1 MFLVWISRTSF
12 LSSESGTPISIS
24 RSNLPGL
31 LKAGSSE
38 SGLLVA
44 PITTTC
50 PLDLRPSIKVNSCA
64 TVLLSVSP
72 LVSSLFGAIASSSS
86 INMIEGEFS
95 SASSKYSL
103 KFSSDPPT
111 YLLMISGPLI
121 AMKWES
127 LSLATAFAS
136 NVFPVP
142 GGPCIRTPFGGAIP
156 NFSKSSGLLR
166 GISIISL
173 TFLTS
178 SFKPPMSS

>member
-1 MFLVWISRTSF
+1 MFLVWISRISS

-31 LKAGSSE
+31 LNAWSRE

-50 PLDLRPSIKVNSCA
+50 PLDLRPSIKVKSWA

-72 LVSSLFGAIASSSS
+72 WVSSLFGAIASNSSMN
-86 INMIEGEFS
+86 IIDGAFS

-103 KFSSDPPT
+103 KFSSDPRT
-111 YLLMISGPLI
+111 YLLMISGPFI
-121 AMKWES
+121 AMKWAS
-127 LSLATAFAS
+127 LSLATALAS

-142 GGPCIRTPFGGAIP
+142 GGPCINTPFGGAIP
-156 NFSKSSGLLR
+156 NLSKSSGLLR

-178 SFKPPMSS
+178 SLRPPISS